1 MASKALQIPTKIE
14 VLHLFRGIIKYG
26 KMIKDYN
33 FREYALRRTR
43 DGFRSNQSLQ
53 GEELSKVYS
62 NGLNQFEIVRRQAL
76 IGQLYPS
83 ETSVMES
90 IGRKSL

>member
-1 MASKALQIPTKIE
+1 
-14 VLHLFRGIIKYG
+14 
-26 KMIKDYN
+26 DYN